1 MSEGNGHAQQVP
13 EAGTP
18 LVRIVID
25 WMPTQ
30 GRIEIGWP
38 QVDDVIK
45 LGLLEMAKQVL
56 GEQRA
61 RQGMAAG
68 NNIVVPQVRLH

>member
-1 MSEGNGHAQQVP
+1 MADVKVP
-13 EAGTP
+13 PTAPP
-18 LVRIVID
+18 LIRIVID

-56 GEQRA
+56 AEQRA
-61 RQGMAAG
+61 KQGMAAG
-68 NNIVVPQVRLH
+68 NQIVVPQIRMQ

>member
-1 MSEGNGHAQQVP
+1 MSDGNGNATAP
-13 EAGTP
+13 P
-18 LVRIVID
+18 LIRIVID

-56 GEQRA
+56 GEQRSK
-61 RQGMAAG
+61 QGMSADKQ
-68 NNIVVPQVRLH
+68 IVVPQVRLH